1 MKANSMKTVLPVLFV
16 AILKIHSSHENYK
29 KGNKNTSFTP
39 NPEHSGPFCV
49 VEMLMRFHIK

>member
-39 NPEHSGPFCV
+39 NPEHSGLFCV
-49 VEMLMRFHIK
+49 FDMLMRFHIK